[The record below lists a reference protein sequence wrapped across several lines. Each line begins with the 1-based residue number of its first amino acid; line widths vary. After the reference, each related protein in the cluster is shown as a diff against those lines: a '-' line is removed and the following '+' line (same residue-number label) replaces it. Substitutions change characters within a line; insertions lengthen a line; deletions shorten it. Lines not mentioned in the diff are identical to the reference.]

1 MHLLLWFLGYR
12 QKTQQLNLTDKHFR
26 FMMQETTQGQ
36 HVSSCAE
43 TKREI
48 KNQDAGHE
56 GNIFFLVLVNTQG
69 NADVRVSDGCKH

>member
-1 MHLLLWFLGYR
+1 
-12 QKTQQLNLTDKHFR
+12 
-26 FMMQETTQGQ
+26 MMQETTQGQ

-56 GNIFFLVLVNTQG
+56 GNIFFLCLVLVNTQG